1 MIVVYILFINPSI
14 VMWRQL
20 FRNYRK
26 GFVFLLRV
34 FFDSYYYQQES
45 PYISLYKDWGPQWE
59 TEYFFINGALLEITL
74 SFWQ

>member
-26 GFVFLLRV
+26 GFVFLFTGV
-34 FFDSYYYQQES
+34 FQFLLLSGV
-45 PYISLYKDWGPQWE
+45 PLHRLYKDWGPQWE
-59 TEYFFINGALLEITL
+59 TEYFFIIAALLEITL
-74 SFWQ
+74 IFWQ